1 MGFANSPTTRNVLA
15 GYGIRVSGYRWRWG
29 LGLKGGTFPP
39 HHAINGDFASDA
51 GDFEALPGEDVNGD
65 TCTCALVPQYRTPDG
80 RFAKPGLQ
88 PIFQPPTTAA
98 LELYRPPEPLDLS
111 PLVAALGSPQP
122 VNVTVEIP
130 DGAIIVN
137 LPPFEIRMP
146 KQDPP
151 VVNVAGP
158 QLIPPPIVNVSAPVN
173 VDVAPS
179 PAPNV
184 TVSPNIEVKPAP
196 VKIIRDRVGKSVR
209 FFRSSDGKI
218 DKAEVT
224 E

>member
-39 HHAINGDFASDA
+39 HRHINGDFASDA
-51 GDFEALPGEDVNGD
+51 GDFEALPGEDVNGES
-65 TCTCALVPQYRTPDG
+65 CMCALVPQYRTPDG

-88 PIFQPPTTAA
+88 PVFQPPSTAA

-130 DGAIIVN
+130 DGAIVVN

-146 KQDPP
+146 NLP
-151 VVNVAGP
+151 A
-158 QLIPPPIVNVSAPVN
+158 PIVNVEAQTIPAPIVNIGATTVESPTVN
-173 VDVAPS
+173 VAAPE
-179 PAPNV
+179 V
-184 TVSPNIEVKPAP
+184 TVSPTINVKPAP

-209 FFRSSDGKI
+209 FFRGNDGKI